1 MTSPSGR
8 TGSFRDAVRPPELSA
23 TFELPTGHELRD
35 GWLTQFGIETF
46 RTQPRFDT
54 EFDVSVL
61 KGKLTLTETT
71 NAVVGRKPKPN
82 ANYRHRHFSVPRLV
96 AACYRC
102 LHTPSRRNPQH
113 ASILAECPDEDVE
126 AHRAWWS
133 DPRRETLDSLA
144 ESGV

>member
-1 MTSPSGR
+1 MTSPERR
-8 TGSFRDAVRPPELSA
+8 TGSFRDAVQPRDVSA
-23 TFELPTGHELRD
+23 VPELPTGIELQD
-35 GWLTQFGIETF
+35 GWLTQFGTDTF
-46 RTQPRFDT
+46 RRKPRFARP

-61 KGKLTLTETT
+61 MGKLDLEATVL
-71 NAVVGRKPKPN
+71 AVLGRKPRPHHN
-82 ANYRHRHFSVPRLV
+82 HRHFSVPRLV

-133 DPRRETLDSLA
+133 DPRRQSLDSLA
-144 ESGV
+144 ERGA